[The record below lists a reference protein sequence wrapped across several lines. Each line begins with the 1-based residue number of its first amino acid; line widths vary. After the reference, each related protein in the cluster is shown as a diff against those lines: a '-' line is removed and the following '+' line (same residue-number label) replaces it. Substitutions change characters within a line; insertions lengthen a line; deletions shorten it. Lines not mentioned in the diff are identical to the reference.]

1 MSPFWVFQLKNS
13 GQLLLKKTSML
24 FKLLYVYI
32 AKISYVF
39 SCMGHFLHG
48 GRVMGTCSDA
58 RWYVLLIYNVNK
70 FSALSF

>member
-1 MSPFWVFQLKNS
+1 
-13 GQLLLKKTSML
+13 ML